1 MLDTR
6 SHYYKWIS
14 SLPPYTHTHTPACT
28 YRTSV
33 GLIKFGCY
41 SKVPVSI
48 LIHSFLPQIE
58 CLENSRV
65 RYLSYS
71 HGAWTLLERPP
82 FRPPAFTITSVHEN
96 FISIIH
102 ITQCSLSVT
111 FCWLVPPKA
120 ASPLEW
126 PTKTAPFECESSFFH
141 KIPCLWKNGRVGIIH
156 FYFLPKTLLCF
167 KISMYAILVCVS
179 MMSRKITCRPLQW
192 MNETII
198 NCSIR
203 FRCRKVLH
211 QPPSL
216 VWFSC
221 CLVPLDCTGTL

>member
-1 MLDTR
+1 MDF
-6 SHYYKWIS
+6 I
-14 SLPPYTHTHTPACT
+14 SLPVHTHTYTCMHTHTHNLLGNNLL
-28 YRTSV
+28 RTSV

-82 FRPPAFTITSVHEN
+82 FRPPAFTITSVHEK

-120 ASPLEW
+120 ASPLLSGLLKV
-126 PTKTAPFECESSFFH
+126 PHSNVNLLSSIKSPASEKLEELGLYIFISFLKLCSVIFQNKH
-141 KIPCLWKNGRVGIIH
+141 VCHFGPCKYDEKENH
-156 FYFLPKTLLCF
+156 MQTL
-167 KISMYAILVCVS
+167 
-179 MMSRKITCRPLQW
+179 T
-192 MNETII
+192 MNEWDH
-198 NCSIR
+198 N
-203 FRCRKVLH
+203 
-211 QPPSL
+211 Q
-216 VWFSC
+216 
-221 CLVPLDCTGTL
+221 PLDLFQM